1 MRRYPPIAD
10 HGLVGDLQT
19 AALVSSDGVVD
30 WWCAPRFDS
39 PSLFAAL
46 LDHDR
51 GGHFALTVDGPDVT
65 TRQLY
70 LADTAVLVTRFLT
83 PDGVGEVVDFMP
95 VEQPET
101 ATDRHRLI
109 RVLRVTRG
117 RVRFRLDC
125 RPRFDYARAPHR
137 LHLSPDAATAHFAG
151 HGTDA
156 HLQALGPVPLE
167 RDGDDV
173 RATVELAQGERA
185 A

>member
-1 MRRYPPIAD
+1 
-10 HGLVGDLQT
+10 
-19 AALVSSDGVVD
+19 SDGVVD

-51 GGHFALTVDGPDVT
+51 GGHFALTVEGPDVT

-117 RVRFRLDC
+117 RRSEEHTSELQSRENLVCRLLLEKKKKLL
-125 RPRFDYARAPHR
+125 RTVHYMA
-137 LHLSPDAATAHFAG
+137 SMSNEK
-151 HGTDA
+151 
-156 HLQALGPVPLE
+156 PL
-167 RDGDDV
+167 
-173 RATVELAQGERA
+173 
-185 A
+185 